1 MRGRPR
7 RRRVR
12 EERLV
17 SGAWWGVTPTFASR
31 WSKVGDC
38 GVKWRATERPG
49 LRWAGQATRIQPS
62 VGGGGMFLGTYT
74 PKLDDKGRLTLPA
87 KFRDALAGGLMVTKS
102 QDHSL
107 AVYPRAEFE
116 TAGRAGL
123 TQASRSNPEARA
135 FLRNLAA
142 ATDEQHP
149 DAQGRITLSADH
161 RRYANLTKE
170 CVVIGS
176 IEYLEIWDAQA
187 WQDYQQTHE
196 ENFSAAS
203 DETLRDII

>member
-1 MRGRPR
+1 MGR
-7 RRRVR
+7 
-12 EERLV
+12 
-17 SGAWWGVTPTFASR
+17 SGELWGMVAEV
-31 WSKVGDC
+31 VG
-38 GVKWRATERPG
+38 KP
-49 LRWAGQATRIQPS
+49 
-62 VGGGGMFLGTYT
+62 GGGGQMFLGTYT

-116 TAGRAGL
+116 QLARRASK
-123 TQASRSNPEARA
+123 TSRSNPEARA

-161 RRYANLTKE
+161 RRYAQLSKD

-176 IEYLEIWDAQA
+176 IDYLEILDTQGWLGDQL
-187 WQDYQQTHE
+187 THE
-196 ENFSAAS
+196 ENYSAAR
-203 DETLRDII
+203 DEALGDII

>member
-1 MRGRPR
+1 
-7 RRRVR
+7 VADQR
-12 EERLV
+12 EN
-17 SGAWWGVTPTFASR
+17 SAVTPLQ
-31 WSKVGDC
+31 WGKVGDC
-38 GVKWRATERPG
+38 GVWWLKCLGEWEP
-49 LRWAGQATRIQPS
+49 LRT
-62 VGGGGMFLGTYT
+62 GGELVFLGTYT

-116 TAGRAGL
+116 QLARRASK
-123 TQASRSNPEARA
+123 TSRSNPEARA

-142 ATDEQHP
+142 GTDEQHP

-161 RRYANLTKE
+161 RRYASLSKD
-170 CVVIGS
+170 CVVIGAVDF
-176 IEYLEIWDAQA
+176 LEIWDAQA

-203 DETLRDII
+203 DEALGDII

>member
-1 MRGRPR
+1 
-7 RRRVR
+7 
-12 EERLV
+12 
-17 SGAWWGVTPTFASR
+17 
-31 WSKVGDC
+31 
-38 GVKWRATERPG
+38 
-49 LRWAGQATRIQPS
+49 
-62 VGGGGMFLGTYT
+62 MFLGTYT

-107 AVYPRAEFE
+107 AVYPRAAIRG
-116 TAGRAGL
+116 TRPQG
-123 TQASRSNPEARA
+123 QSRRREATPRRRA

-142 ATDEQHP
+142 GTDEQHP

-161 RRYANLTKE
+161 RRYANLSKD

-176 IEYLEIWDAQA
+176 IEYLEIWDALA
-187 WQDYQQTHE
+187 WQQYQETHE

-203 DETLRDII
+203 DEALGDII

>member
-1 MRGRPR
+1 
-7 RRRVR
+7 
-12 EERLV
+12 
-17 SGAWWGVTPTFASR
+17 
-31 WSKVGDC
+31 
-38 GVKWRATERPG
+38 
-49 LRWAGQATRIQPS
+49 
-62 VGGGGMFLGTYT
+62 MFLGTYT

-87 KFRDALAGGLMVTKS
+87 KFREALAGGLMVTKS

-116 TAGRAGL
+116 KLAQRAAA
-123 TQASRSNPEARA
+123 ASRSNPDARA
-135 FLRNLAA
+135 YLRYLAA

-161 RRYANLTKE
+161 RQYASLSKA

-176 IEYLEIWDAQA
+176 IEYLEIWDARA
-187 WQDYQQTHE
+187 WQEYQQTHE

-203 DETLRDII
+203 DDTLRDII

>member
-1 MRGRPR
+1 
-7 RRRVR
+7 
-12 EERLV
+12 
-17 SGAWWGVTPTFASR
+17 
-31 WSKVGDC
+31 
-38 GVKWRATERPG
+38 
-49 LRWAGQATRIQPS
+49 
-62 VGGGGMFLGTYT
+62 MFLGTYT

-116 TAGRAGL
+116 KVARRAS
-123 TQASRSNPEARA
+123 QASRSNPEARA

-149 DAQGRITLSADH
+149 DTQG
-161 RRYANLTKE
+161 RYANLSKD

-176 IEYLEIWDAQA
+176 VDYLEIWDSEA
-187 WQDYQQTHE
+187 WQSYQQTHE
-196 ENFSAAS
+196 ENFSAAT
-203 DETLRDII
+203 DEALHDII

>member
-1 MRGRPR
+1 
-7 RRRVR
+7 
-12 EERLV
+12 
-17 SGAWWGVTPTFASR
+17 
-31 WSKVGDC
+31 
-38 GVKWRATERPG
+38 
-49 LRWAGQATRIQPS
+49 
-62 VGGGGMFLGTYT
+62 MFLGTYT

-116 TAGRAGL
+116 KLARRAS
-123 TQASRSNPEARA
+123 QASRSNPEARA

-149 DAQGRITLSADH
+149 DTQGRITLSADH
-161 RRYANLTKE
+161 RRYANLSKD

-176 IEYLEIWDAQA
+176 VDYLEIWDSEA
-187 WQDYQQTHE
+187 WQEYQQTHE
-196 ENFSAAS
+196 ENFSAAT
-203 DETLRDII
+203 DEALHDII